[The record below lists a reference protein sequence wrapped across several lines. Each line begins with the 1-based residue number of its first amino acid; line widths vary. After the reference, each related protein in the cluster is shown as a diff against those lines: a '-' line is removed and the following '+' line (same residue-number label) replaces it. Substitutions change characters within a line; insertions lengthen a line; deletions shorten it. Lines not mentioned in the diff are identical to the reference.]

1 MVKAQTVTGADIT
14 EVGSKATSSCDCIH
28 DSAFSLLLETYRQFQ
43 NNLIQSD
50 CRNRLSA
57 AASLSDVTTRKKV
70 IALAR
75 QERDL
80 RLKRLTAQLVAFS
93 AAYDHSCRHAE
104 REFGVTSRA
113 EVDMKGAAREL
124 RGFVV
129 IAPGQM
135 ARKTPTRFKEHW
147 KLAEQELMT
156 LHWQQDRA
164 LRG

>member
-1 MVKAQTVTGADIT
+1 MTRHSLYSLRRTVSFKT
-14 EVGSKATSSCDCIH
+14 TSSSPI
-28 DSAFSLLLETYRQFQ
+28 AETGF
-43 NNLIQSD
+43 LPP
-50 CRNRLSA
+50 RLCPMLQPERKSSRWRDKNGIC
-57 AASLSDVTTRKKV
+57 AS
-70 IALAR
+70 
-75 QERDL
+75 
-80 RLKRLTAQLVAFS
+80 RLTAQLVAFS

-164 LRG
+164 LRGWEISAGIRGKYLRTRRHRSD